1 MNFRILLLSLVI
13 IYINGRFVISFDKS
27 FSSEILDKVF
37 FYFKFEIIIIRRKN
51 VKTVFVVVV
60 VVYFNLKLRL

>member
-60 VVYFNLKLRL
+60 VYFNLKLRL